1 MGTGMGD
8 TRGPALGRRALLT
21 GAAGGAVTLA
31 APPLPA
37 AAPRLTVFRIA
48 REGDAIGTHTIRF
61 PPPDVDGT
69 RRVLTEIDIT
79 VKVLGFTA
87 YEYRQR
93 AEEVWRGGLLRAL
106 RTRTTRSRDPDRAV
120 EAERRDGTLH
130 VERRKD
136 GAVRN
141 RYTVQGEVLTTSLW
155 HPATLVQTRLLGL
168 EDGKLRDIEA
178 RYLGTETITV
188 PGGTARAEHHEL
200 RGDFARELWYDS
212 NGRILR
218 AAFNA
223 ERDGSRIVLT
233 PHRLAG

>member
-1 MGTGMGD
+1 MDD
-8 TRGPALGRRALLT
+8 TRGPPLGRRALLT
-21 GAAGGAVTLA
+21 GTAAGAVGLA

-37 AAPRLTVFRIA
+37 ATPRLTVFRIE
-48 REGDAIGTHTIRF
+48 REGDPIGTHTIRF
-61 PPPDVDGT
+61 PPPGVDGT

-79 VKVLGFTA
+79 VTVLGFTA

-120 EAERRDGTLH
+120 EAERRDGALH

-136 GAVRN
+136 GAVTD
-141 RYTVQGEVLTTSLW
+141 RYTVVGEVLTTSLW
-155 HPATLVQTRLLGL
+155 HPATPGQTRLLGL
-168 EDGKLRDIEA
+168 EDGKLREIEGRA
-178 RYLGTETITV
+178 TGTETIAV
-188 PGGTARAEHHEL
+188 PGGETRAEHHEL
-200 RGDFARELWYDS
+200 RGDFARELWYTPG
-212 NGRILR
+212 GRILR

-233 PHRLAG
+233 PQRLAG